1 MSEKATTIIIGFLTG
16 MMVLLVAMVG
26 LLFHTQR
33 SLVQAVNDLLV
44 CERDGMSECH
54 IERDGVTYN
63 VYGKG
68 K

>member
-1 MSEKATTIIIGFLTG
+1 MNEKATVIIGAMGVML
-16 MMVLLVAMVG
+16 VLLTAFFGVLVHSQA
-26 LLFHTQR
+26 
-33 SLVQAVNDLLV
+33 SLVQAINDLGV

>member
-1 MSEKATTIIIGFLTG
+1 MMNEKATTVIGLLTG
-16 MMVLLVAMVG
+16 MLVLLVAMVG

-33 SLVQAVNDLLV
+33 SLVQAINDLGV
-44 CERDGMSECH
+44 CERDSMSECH

-68 K
+68 E